1 MSPLFLVVS
10 MPPNPG
16 LPFAPRVG
24 EGSLSLCAGAR
35 PRGVHVSPSAT
46 GVEPRPS
53 LEGVVDVVDVV
64 AILVGDG
71 FGVDCR
77 RGDGEAGLSGRRN
90 GDARGEPYDNGEGL
104 YDA

>member
-1 MSPLFLVVS
+1 

-24 EGSLSLCAGAR
+24 EGSLSFSTGAR
-35 PRGVHVSPSAT
+35 PRGVHVSPSAA

-53 LEGVVDVVDVV
+53 LEGVVDV
-64 AILVGDG
+64 AILVGEG

-77 RGDGEAGLSGRRN
+77 RGDGEAGLSGRRK
-90 GDARGEPYDNGEGL
+90 GDARGEPYDSGEGL
-104 YDA
+104 YDAWISR

>member
-1 MSPLFLVVS
+1 LSPLFLVVS
-10 MPPNPG
+10 MPPKPG

-53 LEGVVDVVDVV
+53 LDGVVDVV